1 VLNLFGSSTPRTR
14 TAESGDYKE
23 ILATHYVI
31 DAESIYT
38 VYRWTGE
45 KYALSH
51 HEFCDGVW
59 IEYCNPIVI
68 TPIKEAASQRLT
80 VARDATYL
88 RSPKASAPR
97 TELQS
102 GTTVTSLGRYQ
113 AVTGIWSN
121 SGRGNQALSASV
133 TSATTRLPARA

>member
-1 VLNLFGSSTPRTR
+1 
-14 TAESGDYKE
+14 
-23 ILATHYVI
+23 VI

-59 IEYCNPIVI
+59 IEYCNPIII
-68 TPIKEAASQRLT
+68 TPIEEAASERLT

-88 RSPKASAPR
+88 HSPKASAPR

-102 GTTVTSLGRYQ
+102 GTTTTVIGAVPGGDWYLVELWKGESGFVSRRY
-113 AVTGIWSN
+113 V
-121 SGRGNQALSASV
+121 RHD
-133 TSATTRLPARA
+133 